1 MADLQRA
8 RTEQV
13 NKESAAR
20 LAKQKADQAA
30 VDAQAS
36 QDAAVS
42 ALTVGTAD
50 VPGPAGR
57 TDPADRRAQCGHGQ
71 ARPGP
76 HVVGLGGGP
85 AAKPLHRWQT
95 RRPTGTARRA
105 RAAPAAGNW
114 DQSLWDPTLP
124 AIPSA
129 FVSGDPIAIINSV
142 LGMSSTSAQYTADM
156 GRNFLRKMGILPT
169 PTGYTNGAIPRV
181 YGRQASEY
189 VIQRAGS
196 QMGVP
201 YSWGGGNAAG
211 PSNGIDHGAGTVGF
225 DCSGLILY
233 AFAGVGI
240 KLPHYSGSQYD
251 MGRKIPSSQMR
262 RGDVIFY
269 GPGGSQHVTLYL
281 GNGQMLEAPVHRLAG
296 QGLAGADQ
304 RHDPLRRPVHRI
316 LMRVILLKLMRHNTL
331 RCAKVAVPLLAALAV
346 LIGLAV
352 PATAAPDDGQ
362 WDPTLPKLLSAGA
375 PGDPVAI
382 ANASFEATQ
391 MAMQTTQSLGQK
403 FLQSIG
409 LGGSSGGASTGSVG
423 VGRVRGPQ
431 AIEYVIRRGAS
442 QMGVP
447 YSWGGGTPTGPSAG
461 VDSGRGQ
468 RRLRLFRLHPVR
480 VRRRRRAD
488 PEVLGGPVQ
497 HRPQGATVAGQTR

>member
-1 MADLQRA
+1 MRRIPRALASVGTALAIAISGTGVAAAQPGNPDTVGSLVAAIADINQKLAELGADIQGQQEGVNKAIVEVQNARDSAAAAQHDVDASRQAVADADAAITAAQQKFDTFAASTYVNGPSSSYLTATDPADMIDTASAGQTLAASAQQVVADLQRA

-36 QDAAVS
+36 QDAAVAALKS
-42 ALTVGTAD
+42 AQQAFAGQQGRLTELTAQ
-50 VPGPAGR
+50 R
-57 TDPADRRAQCGHGQ
+57 TAAEAKLMA
-71 ARPGP
+71 ARTSS
-76 HVVGLGGGP
+76 VP
-85 AAKPLHRWQT
+85 AAGQPQPVAPLANSSGNWD
-95 RRPTGTARRA
+95 RA
-105 RAAPAAGNW
+105 PGASAPGAGNW

-142 LGMSSTSAQYTADM
+142 LGISSTSAQYTADM

-169 PTGYTNGAIPRV
+169 RTGFTNGAIPRV

-196 QMGVP
+196 QLGVP

-211 PSNGIDHGAGTVGF
+211 PSRGIDSGANTVGF

-281 GNGQMLEAPVHRLAG
+281 GNNQMLEAPY
-296 QGLAGADQ
+296 
-304 RHDPLRRPVHRI
+304 
-316 LMRVILLKLMRHNTL
+316 
-331 RCAKVAVPLLAALAV
+331 
-346 LIGLAV
+346 
-352 PATAAPDDGQ
+352 
-362 WDPTLPKLLSAGA
+362 
-375 PGDPVAI
+375 
-382 ANASFEATQ
+382 
-391 MAMQTTQSLGQK
+391 
-403 FLQSIG
+403 
-409 LGGSSGGASTGSVG
+409 TGSQVK
-423 VGRVRGPQ
+423 VSPVRTSGMTPYVVRY
-431 AIEYVIRRGAS
+431 IEY
-442 QMGVP
+442 
-447 YSWGGGTPTGPSAG
+447 
-461 VDSGRGQ
+461 
-468 RRLRLFRLHPVR
+468 
-480 VRRRRRAD
+480 
-488 PEVLGGPVQ
+488 
-497 HRPQGATVAGQTR
+497 

>member
-1 MADLQRA
+1 MRRTPRAFASLGILLATALYTPGGLAAAQPGSPDSIGSLVAAIANVNQQLQDLGAAVQAKQESVNKAIVDVQNARDNAVAAQDEVDASRHAVDDAGAAIKSAQQRFDTFAASTYVNGPSSSYLTAADPADIIDTASAGQALAASSQQVMSDLQRA

-30 VDAQAS
+30 VDAQSS

-42 ALTVGTAD
+42 TLQSAQQTFADQQGQLAQLTAQRSAAQAKLAEARTWSTSTTGQSKPAAPLANPSAD
-50 VPGPAGR
+50 W
-57 TDPADRRAQCGHGQ
+57 DRV
-71 ARPGP
+71 ARP
-76 HVVGLGGGP
+76 
-85 AAKPLHRWQT
+85 
-95 RRPTGTARRA
+95 
-105 RAAPAAGNW
+105 AAPAAANW

-169 PTGYTNGAIPRV
+169 PSGYTNGAIPRV

-189 VIQRAGS
+189 VIKRAGS

-211 PSNGIDHGAGTVGF
+211 PSTGIDSGSNTVGF

-240 KLPHYSGSQYD
+240 KLPHYSGSQYEL
-251 MGRKIPSSQMR
+251 GRKIPSSQMR

-281 GNGQMLEAPVHRLAG
+281 GNGQMLEAP
-296 QGLAGADQ
+296 
-304 RHDPLRRPVHRI
+304 
-316 LMRVILLKLMRHNTL
+316 
-331 RCAKVAVPLLAALAV
+331 
-346 LIGLAV
+346 
-352 PATAAPDDGQ
+352 
-362 WDPTLPKLLSAGA
+362 
-375 PGDPVAI
+375 
-382 ANASFEATQ
+382 F
-391 MAMQTTQSLGQK
+391 
-403 FLQSIG
+403 
-409 LGGSSGGASTGSVG
+409 TGSQVK
-423 VGRVRGPQ
+423 VSPVRTSGMTP
-431 AIEYVIRRGAS
+431 YVIR
-442 QMGVP
+442 
-447 YSWGGGTPTGPSAG
+447 YI
-461 VDSGRGQ
+461 
-468 RRLRLFRLHPVR
+468 
-480 VRRRRRAD
+480 
-488 PEVLGGPVQ
+488 EY
-497 HRPQGATVAGQTR
+497 